1 MVVTAPVKTEKNDA
15 RWAKTR
21 RKLIDGGRSVFSAQ
35 GVEATTVL
43 DIIRAAGV
51 SQPSFYNHFES
62 KDALAR
68 EIAAEFFRQDRERK
82 LQVFE
87 EVKDPAVAI
96 AINVQQTL
104 AIATDDPVIAWTF
117 IKSDHLRALVISSE
131 KDPLAAMIKAG
142 VKQKRFDVRSA
153 RTVAITIRGAALA
166 VVQDVLNGTADK
178 NAVREFQCLVL
189 RMLGISPQ
197 ECTVVV
203 KQAAALFRAASS

>member
-1 MVVTAPVKTEKNDA
+1 MPAGPKP
-15 RWAKTR
+15 
-21 RKLIDGGRSVFSAQ
+21 
-35 GVEATTVL
+35 
-43 DIIRAAGV
+43 GV
-51 SQPSFYNHFES
+51 SCLMAAAACFRGKALKPPRCSTLSVLLAYRSRPSTITLNPKMHWRGRLRQS
-62 KDALAR
+62 
-68 EIAAEFFRQDRERK
+68 FFRQDRERK

-104 AIATDDPVIAWTF
+104 SIATDDPVIAWTF
-117 IKSDHLRALVISSE
+117 IKSDHLRALVISSD
-131 KDPLAAMIKAG
+131 KDPLAAMINAG

-203 KQAAALFRAASS
+203 KQAAALFRAVSI